1 MTDIEKLLNKKK
13 ELQSE
18 LAEIERNLESD
29 TRKIMESIKACLNAN
44 DYGVYLDKCNP
55 EATIYVIIHKNACN
69 PYLDQWGNVYLDGIA
84 AVVYVNNEDGKCH
97 RLETTSI
104 TDWNAVSLS
113 LCKQSLEKGNFQSWS
128 ISDVK
133 KLLVKSFSEL
143 MEEHIEKHLYELE
156 HATDVVLG
164 LPKFTMY

>member
-1 MTDIEKLLNKKK
+1 MIDIEKLLNKKK

-18 LAEIERNLESD
+18 LAEIEKNLESD
-29 TRKIMESIKACLNAN
+29 TRKIMDSIKERLNAD
-44 DYGVYLDKCNP
+44 DYGVYLCECNP
-55 EATIYVIIHKNACN
+55 KATIYVIIHKNECN

-113 LCKQSLEKGNFQSWS
+113 SCKQSLEKGSFQSWS

-143 MEEHIEKHLYELE
+143 TEERIEKHLYELE
-156 HATDVVLG
+156 HATNVVLG
-164 LPKFTMY
+164 LPKFTMS